1 MSAPRALRIALLLL
15 LLANALLVAALAG
28 LFGANPLG
36 GWFGTPREPG
46 RLGQQVRAERMQLL
60 PPARSPAADAAP
72 RGTLPVA
79 RRQG

>member
-1 MSAPRALRIALLLL
+1 MPAPRVLRIALLLL

-36 GWFGTPREPG
+36 GWFGTPREPH
-46 RLGQQVRAERMQLL
+46 RLGQQVRSERLLLL
-60 PPARSPAADAAP
+60 PPAPLPAPGAAP
-72 RGTLPVA
+72 RGTLPVV

>member
-1 MSAPRALRIALLLL
+1 MPVPRALRIALLLL

-36 GWFGTPREPG
+36 GWFGTPREPH
-46 RLGQQVRAERMQLL
+46 RLGQQVRAERLQLL
-60 PPARSPAADAAP
+60 PPAPSTDAAP

-79 RRQG
+79 RRKG

>member
-1 MSAPRALRIALLLL
+1 MSAPLRIALLSL
-15 LLANALLVAALAG
+15 LLANVLMVAALAG
-28 LFGANPLG
+28 LFGTNPLG
-36 GWFGTPREPG
+36 GWFGTPREPN

-60 PPARSPAADAAP
+60 PPAAPSAGDAAP

>member
-1 MSAPRALRIALLLL
+1 MSAPLRIALLSL
-15 LLANALLVAALAG
+15 LLANVLLVAALAG

-36 GWFGTPREPG
+36 GWFGTPREPH

-60 PPARSPAADAAP
+60 PPAAPSAADAAP

>member
-1 MSAPRALRIALLLL
+1 MPVPRALRIALLLL
-15 LLANALLVAALAG
+15 LLANLLLVASLAG

-36 GWFGTPREPG
+36 GWFGTPREPH

-60 PPARSPAADAAP
+60 PPAASPGARTTP

>member
-1 MSAPRALRIALLLL
+1 MPVPRALRIALPLL
-15 LLANALLVAALAG
+15 LLANVLLVAALAG

-36 GWFGTPREPG
+36 GWFGTPREPH

-60 PPARSPAADAAP
+60 PPSAPPAADAAP
-72 RGTLPVA
+72 RGTLPVP